1 MWQARPYPEALLIKP
16 TGEREM
22 NTNLN
27 AAVATE
33 HQYQLIAA
41 AADARRS
48 RTDRKVMATRVRSH
62 RVSAFL
68 KDLAV
73 AAL

>member
-1 MWQARPYPEALLIKP
+1 
-16 TGEREM
+16 M

-48 RTDRKVMATRVRSH
+48 RTDRKVKATRARSH

>member
-1 MWQARPYPEALLIKP
+1 
-16 TGEREM
+16 M

-27 AAVATE
+27 AALATE
-33 HQYQLIAA
+33 HHHQLITEAA
-41 AADARRS
+41 NARLSRS
-48 RTDRKVMATRVRSH
+48 ERKAEAVPAPARSH

-68 KDLAV
+68 KDLAA

>member
-1 MWQARPYPEALLIKP
+1 
-16 TGEREM
+16 M
-22 NTNLN
+22 NTYLN
-27 AAVATE
+27 AALATE
-33 HQYQLIAA
+33 HQHQLITE

-48 RTDRKVMATRVRSH
+48 RTERKAKAVRTPARSR

-68 KDLAV
+68 KDLAA

>member
-1 MWQARPYPEALLIKP
+1 
-16 TGEREM
+16 M
-22 NTNLN
+22 NTYLN

-33 HQYQLIAA
+33 HQHQLIDA
-41 AADARRS
+41 AADVRRS
-48 RTDRKVMATRVRSH
+48 RTDRKVKATRARARSH

-68 KDLAV
+68 KDLAA

>member
-1 MWQARPYPEALLIKP
+1 
-16 TGEREM
+16 M
-22 NTNLN
+22 NTYLN

-33 HQYQLIAA
+33 HQHQLIAA
-41 AADARRS
+41 AAEFRRS
-48 RTDRKVMATRVRSH
+48 RTDRKVKATRARTHSH

-68 KDLAV
+68 KDLAA